1 MWALILIEQNYSIS
15 FLLGGAIIYWQWE
28 AMVTSYLSAR
38 TIVLPF
44 KDLPGLLKT
53 DFKIAATPGK
63 TGNQPP
69 WLQALWGFRQ

>member
-1 MWALILIEQNYSIS
+1 MATALIDQNYSTS